1 MDATYPIPMWMANE
15 NDLPDRERTVQF
27 TDETFVF
34 LSTEIWK
41 LNGKRKHKLSNIQN
55 FISFSFHLKMH

>member
-34 LSTEIWK
+34 LSTEI
-41 LNGKRKHKLSNIQN
+41 
-55 FISFSFHLKMH
+55 